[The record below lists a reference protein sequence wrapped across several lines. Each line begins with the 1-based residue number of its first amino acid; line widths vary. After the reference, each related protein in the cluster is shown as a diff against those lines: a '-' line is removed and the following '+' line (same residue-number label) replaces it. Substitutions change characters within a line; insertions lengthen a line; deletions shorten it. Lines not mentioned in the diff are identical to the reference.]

1 MFISPA
7 FEGFA
12 VKIGFIGAGRVG
24 SVSAYTVIH
33 HLKVDEIVLVDIDE
47 RLAEGEALDL
57 LHASY
62 ALKKSIKVVGG
73 SDYSLLDGSDLI
85 VISAGV
91 ARRPGMTRLDLLHRN
106 AEIMR
111 EISKK
116 LKNCVGN
123 SLILVVTNPVDLMTY
138 LIWKETGISRKR
150 IFGMGG
156 LLDTARLWSLMGR
169 VGESF
174 VMGEHGETMFIVK
187 GDKKF
192 QEGVRKAGM
201 EVISRK
207 GATIYGPATCVYR
220 MIRAVIEDLKEI
232 LPASVVLQGE
242 YGLRELAIGVP
253 IVLGREGVE
262 KIIELEGVGEELRR
276 SAEILRQKLR
286 EIGY

>member
-1 MFISPA
+1 M
-7 FEGFA
+7 
-12 VKIGFIGAGRVG
+12 KIGFIGAGRVG

-33 HLKVDEIVLVDIDE
+33 HLNVDEIVLVDINE

-62 ALKKSIKVVGG
+62 ALKKPIKVVGG

-91 ARRPGMTRLDLLHRN
+91 ARKPGMTRLDLLHRN

-116 LKNCVGN
+116 LKNYVGN

-207 GATIYGPATCVYR
+207 GATIYGPATCIYR
-220 MIRAVIEDLKEI
+220 MIRAVVEDLKEI

-253 IVLGREGVE
+253 IILGRGGVE
-262 KIIELEGVGEELRR
+262 KIIEIDGIGEELRR
-276 SAEILRQKLR
+276 SAEILRQKLK

>member
-1 MFISPA
+1 
-7 FEGFA
+7 

-62 ALKKSIKVVGG
+62 ALKKPIKVVGG

-91 ARRPGMTRLDLLHRN
+91 ARKPGMTRLDLLHRN

-138 LIWKETGISRKR
+138 LIWKETDISRKR

-192 QEGVRKAGM
+192 QERVRKAGM

-253 IVLGREGVE
+253 IVLGRDGVE

>member
-1 MFISPA
+1 M
-7 FEGFA
+7 
-12 VKIGFIGAGRVG
+12 KIGFIGAGRVG

-33 HLKVDEIVLVDIDE
+33 HLNVDEIVLVDINE

-62 ALKKSIKVVGG
+62 ALKKPIKVVGG

-85 VISAGV
+85 VVSAGV
-91 ARRPGMTRLDLLHRN
+91 ARKPGMTRLDLLHRN

-116 LKNCVGN
+116 LKNYVGN

-187 GDKKF
+187 GDKEF

-207 GATIYGPATCVYR
+207 GATIYGPATCIYR
-220 MIRAVIEDLKEI
+220 MIRAVVEDLKEI

-253 IVLGREGVE
+253 IILGRGGIE
-262 KIIELEGVGEELRR
+262 KIIEIDGIGGELRR
-276 SAEILRQKLR
+276 SAEILRQKLK

>member
-1 MFISPA
+1 M
-7 FEGFA
+7 
-12 VKIGFIGAGRVG
+12 KIGFIGAGRVG

-33 HLKVDEIVLVDIDE
+33 HLNVDEIVLVDINE

-62 ALKKSIKVVGG
+62 ALKKPIKVVGG

-85 VISAGV
+85 VVSAGV
-91 ARRPGMTRLDLLHRN
+91 ARKPGMTRLDLLHRN

-116 LKNCVGN
+116 LKNYVGN

-138 LIWKETGISRKR
+138 LIWKETGISRKK

-187 GDKKF
+187 GDKEF

-207 GATIYGPATCVYR
+207 GATIYGPATCIYR
-220 MIRAVIEDLKEI
+220 MIRAVVEDLKEI

-253 IVLGREGVE
+253 IILGRGGVE
-262 KIIELEGVGEELRR
+262 KIIEIDGIGGELRR
-276 SAEILRQKLR
+276 SAEILRQKLK

>member
-1 MFISPA
+1 M
-7 FEGFA
+7 
-12 VKIGFIGAGRVG
+12 KIGFIGAGRVG

-33 HLKVDEIVLVDIDE
+33 HLNVDEIVLVDINE

-62 ALKKSIKVVGG
+62 ALKKPIKVVGG

-85 VISAGV
+85 VVSAGV
-91 ARRPGMTRLDLLHRN
+91 ARKPGMTRLDLLHRN

-116 LKNCVGN
+116 LKNYVEN

-138 LIWKETGISRKR
+138 LIWKETGISRKK

-220 MIRAVIEDLKEI
+220 MIRAVVEDLKEI

-253 IVLGREGVE
+253 IILGRGGVE
-262 KIIELEGVGEELRR
+262 KIIEIDGIGGELRR
-276 SAEILRQKLR
+276 SAEILRQKLK

>member
-1 MFISPA
+1 M
-7 FEGFA
+7 
-12 VKIGFIGAGRVG
+12 KIGFIGAGRVG

-91 ARRPGMTRLDLLHRN
+91 ARKPGMTRLDLLHRN

-116 LKNCVGN
+116 LKNYVGN

>member
-1 MFISPA
+1 M
-7 FEGFA
+7 
-12 VKIGFIGAGRVG
+12 KIGFIGAGRVG

-33 HLKVDEIVLVDIDE
+33 HLNVDEIVLVDINE

-62 ALKKSIKVVGG
+62 ALKKPIKVVGG

-85 VISAGV
+85 VVSAGV
-91 ARRPGMTRLDLLHRN
+91 ARKPGMTRLDLLHRN

-116 LKNCVGN
+116 LKNYVEN

-207 GATIYGPATCVYR
+207 GATIYGPATCIYR
-220 MIRAVIEDLKEI
+220 MIRAVVEDLKEI
-232 LPASVVLQGE
+232 LPASVILQGE

-253 IVLGREGVE
+253 IILGRGGVE
-262 KIIELEGVGEELRR
+262 KIIEIDGIGEELRR
-276 SAEILRQKLR
+276 SAEILRQKLK

>member
-1 MFISPA
+1 
-7 FEGFA
+7 

-33 HLKVDEIVLVDIDE
+33 HLNVDEIVLVDINE

-62 ALKKSIKVVGG
+62 ALKKPIKVVGG

-85 VISAGV
+85 VVSAGV
-91 ARRPGMTRLDLLHRN
+91 ARKPGMTRLDLLHRN

-116 LKNCVGN
+116 LKNYVEN

-192 QEGVRKAGM
+192 QEAVRKAGM

-207 GATIYGPATCVYR
+207 GATIYGPATCIYR
-220 MIRAVIEDLKEI
+220 MIRAVVEDLKEI

-253 IVLGREGVE
+253 IILGRGGVE
-262 KIIELEGVGEELRR
+262 KIIEIDGIGEELRR
-276 SAEILRQKLR
+276 SAEILRQKLK

>member
-1 MFISPA
+1 M
-7 FEGFA
+7 
-12 VKIGFIGAGRVG
+12 KIGFIGAGRVG

-33 HLKVDEIVLVDIDE
+33 HLNVDEIVLVDINE

-62 ALKKSIKVVGG
+62 ALKKPVKVVGG

-85 VISAGV
+85 VVSAGV
-91 ARRPGMTRLDLLHRN
+91 ARKPGMTRLDLLHRN

-116 LKNCVGN
+116 LKNYVGN

-187 GDKKF
+187 GDKEF

-220 MIRAVIEDLKEI
+220 MIRAVVEDLKEI
-232 LPASVVLQGE
+232 LPASVILQGE

-253 IVLGREGVE
+253 IILGRGGVE
-262 KIIELEGVGEELRR
+262 KIIEIDGIREELRR
-276 SAEILRQKLR
+276 SAEILRQKLK

>member
-1 MFISPA
+1 M
-7 FEGFA
+7 
-12 VKIGFIGAGRVG
+12 KIGFIGAGRVG

-33 HLKVDEIVLVDIDE
+33 HLNVDEIVLVDINE

-62 ALKKSIKVVGG
+62 ALKKPIKVVGG

-91 ARRPGMTRLDLLHRN
+91 ARKPGMTRLDLLHRN

-116 LKNCVGN
+116 LKNYVEN

-187 GDKKF
+187 GDKEF

-207 GATIYGPATCVYR
+207 GATIYGPATCIYR
-220 MIRAVIEDLKEI
+220 MIRAVVEDLKEI

-253 IVLGREGVE
+253 IILGRGGVE
-262 KIIELEGVGEELRR
+262 KIIEIDGIEEELRR
-276 SAEILRQKLR
+276 SAEILRQKLK

>member
-1 MFISPA
+1 M
-7 FEGFA
+7 
-12 VKIGFIGAGRVG
+12 KIGFIGAGRVG

-62 ALKKSIKVVGG
+62 ALKKPIKVVGG

-91 ARRPGMTRLDLLHRN
+91 ARKPGMTRLDLLHRN

-138 LIWKETGISRKR
+138 LIWKETDISRKR

-192 QEGVRKAGM
+192 QERVRKAGM

-253 IVLGREGVE
+253 IVLGRDGVE

>member
-1 MFISPA
+1 M
-7 FEGFA
+7 
-12 VKIGFIGAGRVG
+12 KIGFIGAGRVG

-33 HLKVDEIVLVDIDE
+33 HLNVDEIVLVDINE

-62 ALKKSIKVVGG
+62 ALKKPIKVVGG

-85 VISAGV
+85 VVSAGV
-91 ARRPGMTRLDLLHRN
+91 ARKPGMTRLDLLHRN

-116 LKNCVGN
+116 LKNYVEN

-207 GATIYGPATCVYR
+207 GATIYGPATCIYR
-220 MIRAVIEDLKEI
+220 MIRAVVEDLKEI
-232 LPASVVLQGE
+232 LPASVILQGE
-242 YGLRELAIGVP
+242 YGLSGLAIGVP
-253 IVLGREGVE
+253 IILGRGGVE
-262 KIIELEGVGEELRR
+262 KIIEIDGIGEELRR
-276 SAEILRQKLR
+276 SAEILRQKLK

>member
-1 MFISPA
+1 M
-7 FEGFA
+7 
-12 VKIGFIGAGRVG
+12 GFIGAGRVG
-24 SVSAYTVIH
+24 SASAYTIIH
-33 HLKVDEIVLVDIDE
+33 HLRVDELALVDVNE

-62 ALKKSIKVVGG
+62 ALKRPIKVVGG

-91 ARRPGMTRLDLLHRN
+91 ARKPGMTRLDLLRKN
-106 AEIMR
+106 AEIMK
-111 EISKK
+111 EISEK
-116 LKNCVGN
+116 LRDHVGN

-138 LIWKETGISRKR
+138 LVWRETGVSRR
-150 IFGMGG
+150 RVFGMGG
-156 LLDTARLWSLMGR
+156 LLDTARLWSLTGR

-174 VMGEHGETMFIVK
+174 IMGEHGETMFIVR
-187 GDKKF
+187 GDRRL
-192 QEGVRKAGM
+192 QEEVRRAGM

-207 GATIYGPATCVYR
+207 GATIYGPATCIYR
-220 MIRAVIEDLKEI
+220 MVRAVVEDLREV

-242 YGLRELAIGVP
+242 YGLRDLAIGVP
-253 IVLGREGVE
+253 VVLGRGGVE
-262 KIIELEGVGEELRR
+262 RIIEVDGVEEELRR

>member
-1 MFISPA
+1 M
-7 FEGFA
+7 
-12 VKIGFIGAGRVG
+12 KIGFIGAGRVG

-33 HLKVDEIVLVDIDE
+33 HLNVDEIVLVDINE

-62 ALKKSIKVVGG
+62 ALKKPIKVVGG

-85 VISAGV
+85 VVSAGV
-91 ARRPGMTRLDLLHRN
+91 ARKPGMTRLDLLHRN

-116 LKNCVGN
+116 LKNYVEN

-169 VGESF
+169 VEESF

-207 GATIYGPATCVYR
+207 GATIYGPATCIYR
-220 MIRAVIEDLKEI
+220 MIRAVVEDLKEI

-242 YGLRELAIGVP
+242 YGLRELAIGAP
-253 IVLGREGVE
+253 IILGRGGVE
-262 KIIELEGVGEELRR
+262 KIIEIDGIEEELRR
-276 SAEILRQKLR
+276 SAEILRQKLK

>member
-1 MFISPA
+1 M
-7 FEGFA
+7 
-12 VKIGFIGAGRVG
+12 KIGFIGAGRVG

-33 HLKVDEIVLVDIDE
+33 HLNVDEIVLVDINE

-62 ALKKSIKVVGG
+62 ALKKPIKVVGG

-85 VISAGV
+85 VVSAGV
-91 ARRPGMTRLDLLHRN
+91 ARKPGMTRLDLLHRN

-116 LKNCVGN
+116 LKNYVGN

-138 LIWKETGISRKR
+138 LIWKETGISRKN

-187 GDKKF
+187 GDKEF

-207 GATIYGPATCVYR
+207 GATIYGPATCIYR
-220 MIRAVIEDLKEI
+220 MIRAVVEDLKEI

-253 IVLGREGVE
+253 IILGRGGIE
-262 KIIELEGVGEELRR
+262 KIIEIDGIGGELRR
-276 SAEILRQKLR
+276 SAEILRQKLK

>member
-1 MFISPA
+1 M
-7 FEGFA
+7 
-12 VKIGFIGAGRVG
+12 KIGFIGAGRVG

-62 ALKKSIKVVGG
+62 ALKKPIKVVGG

-85 VISAGV
+85 VISAGA
-91 ARRPGMTRLDLLHRN
+91 ARKPGMTRLDLLHRN

-138 LIWKETGISRKR
+138 LIWKETDISRKR

-169 VGESF
+169 VEESF

>member
-1 MFISPA
+1 M
-7 FEGFA
+7 
-12 VKIGFIGAGRVG
+12 KIGFIGAGRVG

-33 HLKVDEIVLVDIDE
+33 HLNVDEIVLVDINE

-62 ALKKSIKVVGG
+62 ALKKPIKVVGG

-85 VISAGV
+85 VVSAGV
-91 ARRPGMTRLDLLHRN
+91 ARKPGMTRLDLLHRN

-116 LKNCVGN
+116 LKNYVEN

-207 GATIYGPATCVYR
+207 GATIYGPATCIYR
-220 MIRAVIEDLKEI
+220 MIRAVVEDLKEI

-253 IVLGREGVE
+253 IILGRGGVE
-262 KIIELEGVGEELRR
+262 KIIEIDGIGEELRR
-276 SAEILRQKLR
+276 SAEILRQKLK

>member
-1 MFISPA
+1 
-7 FEGFA
+7 

-62 ALKKSIKVVGG
+62 ALKKPIKVVGG

-91 ARRPGMTRLDLLHRN
+91 ARKPGMTRLDLLHRN

>member
-1 MFISPA
+1 M
-7 FEGFA
+7 
-12 VKIGFIGAGRVG
+12 
-24 SVSAYTVIH
+24 
-33 HLKVDEIVLVDIDE
+33 DINE

-62 ALKKSIKVVGG
+62 ALKKPIKVVGG

-91 ARRPGMTRLDLLHRN
+91 ARKPGMTRLDLLHRN

-116 LKNCVGN
+116 LKNYVVN

-156 LLDTARLWSLMGR
+156 LLDTVRLWSLMGR

-207 GATIYGPATCVYR
+207 GATIYGPATCIYR
-220 MIRAVIEDLKEI
+220 MIRAVVEDLKEI

-253 IVLGREGVE
+253 IILGRGGVE
-262 KIIELEGVGEELRR
+262 KIIEIDGIGEELRR
-276 SAEILRQKLR
+276 SAEILRQKLK

>member
-1 MFISPA
+1 
-7 FEGFA
+7 
-12 VKIGFIGAGRVG
+12 VKLGFIGAGRIG
-24 SVSAYTVIH
+24 STSAYTIIH
-33 HLKVDEIVLVDIDE
+33 HLRVDELALVDINE

-62 ALKKSIKVVGG
+62 ALKKPIKVIGG

-91 ARRPGMTRLDLLHRN
+91 ARKPGMTRLDLLHKN
-106 AEIMR
+106 AEIMK
-111 EISKK
+111 EVSKK
-116 LKNCVGN
+116 LKNYIGG

-138 LIWKETGISRKR
+138 LVWRETGVSRR
-150 IFGMGG
+150 RVFGMGG

-174 VMGEHGETMFIVK
+174 IMGEHGETMFIVK
-187 GDKKF
+187 GDKRL
-192 QEGVRKAGM
+192 QDEVRRAGM
-201 EVISRK
+201 EVIGRK
-207 GATIYGPATCVYR
+207 GATIYGPATCIYR
-220 MIRAVIEDLKEI
+220 MVRAVVEDLKEV

-242 YGLRELAIGVP
+242 YGLKDLAIGVP
-253 IVLGREGVE
+253 IILGRRGVERIIEVEGVE
-262 KIIELEGVGEELRR
+262 EELKR

>member
-1 MFISPA
+1 M
-7 FEGFA
+7 
-12 VKIGFIGAGRVG
+12 KIGFIGAGRVG

-33 HLKVDEIVLVDIDE
+33 HLNVDEIVLVDINE

-62 ALKKSIKVVGG
+62 ALKKPIKVVGG

-91 ARRPGMTRLDLLHRN
+91 ARKPGMTRLDLLHRN

-116 LKNCVGN
+116 LKNYVGN

-138 LIWKETGISRKR
+138 LIWKETGISRKK

-187 GDKKF
+187 GDKEF

-207 GATIYGPATCVYR
+207 GATIYGPATCIYQ
-220 MIRAVIEDLKEI
+220 MIRAVVEDLKEI
-232 LPASVVLQGE
+232 LPASVILQGE

-253 IVLGREGVE
+253 IILGRGGVE
-262 KIIELEGVGEELRR
+262 KIIEIDGIGGELRR
-276 SAEILRQKLR
+276 SAEILRQKLK

>member
-1 MFISPA
+1 M
-7 FEGFA
+7 
-12 VKIGFIGAGRVG
+12 KIGFIGAGRVG

-33 HLKVDEIVLVDIDE
+33 HLNVDEIVLVDINE

-62 ALKKSIKVVGG
+62 ALKKPIKVVGG

-85 VISAGV
+85 VVSAGV
-91 ARRPGMTRLDLLHRN
+91 ARKPGMTRLDLLHRN

-116 LKNCVGN
+116 LKNYVGN

-207 GATIYGPATCVYR
+207 GATIYGPATCIYR
-220 MIRAVIEDLKEI
+220 MIRAVVEDLKEI

-253 IVLGREGVE
+253 IILGRGGVE
-262 KIIELEGVGEELRR
+262 KIIEIDGIGEELRR
-276 SAEILRQKLR
+276 SAEILRQKLK

>member
-1 MFISPA
+1 
-7 FEGFA
+7 

-33 HLKVDEIVLVDIDE
+33 HLNVDEIVLVDINE

-62 ALKKSIKVVGG
+62 ALKKPIKVVGG

-85 VISAGV
+85 VVSAGV
-91 ARRPGMTRLDLLHRN
+91 ARKPGMTRLDLLHRN

-116 LKNCVGN
+116 LKNYVEN

-207 GATIYGPATCVYR
+207 GATIYGPATCIYR
-220 MIRAVIEDLKEI
+220 MIRAVVEDLKEI
-232 LPASVVLQGE
+232 LPASVILQGE

-253 IVLGREGVE
+253 IILGRGGVE
-262 KIIELEGVGEELRR
+262 KIIEIDGIGEELRR
-276 SAEILRQKLR
+276 SAEILRQKLK

>member
-1 MFISPA
+1 M
-7 FEGFA
+7 
-12 VKIGFIGAGRVG
+12 KIGFIGAGRVG
-24 SVSAYTVIH
+24 SVSAYTIIH
-33 HLKVDEIVLVDIDE
+33 HLNVDEIVLVDINE

-62 ALKKSIKVVGG
+62 ALKKPIKVVGG

-85 VISAGV
+85 VVSAGV
-91 ARRPGMTRLDLLHRN
+91 ARKPGMTRLDLLHRN

-116 LKNCVGN
+116 LKNYVEN

-207 GATIYGPATCVYR
+207 GATIYGPATCIYR
-220 MIRAVIEDLKEI
+220 MIRAVVEDLKEI
-232 LPASVVLQGE
+232 LPASVILQGE

-253 IVLGREGVE
+253 IILGRGGVE
-262 KIIELEGVGEELRR
+262 KIIEIDGIGEELRR
-276 SAEILRQKLR
+276 SAEILRQKLK

>member
-1 MFISPA
+1 M
-7 FEGFA
+7 
-12 VKIGFIGAGRVG
+12 KIGFIGAGRVG

-33 HLKVDEIVLVDIDE
+33 HLNVDEIVLVDINE

-62 ALKKSIKVVGG
+62 ALKKPIKVVGG

-85 VISAGV
+85 VVSAGV
-91 ARRPGMTRLDLLHRN
+91 ARKPGMTRLDLLHRN

-116 LKNCVGN
+116 LKNYVEN

-207 GATIYGPATCVYR
+207 GATIYGPATCIYR
-220 MIRAVIEDLKEI
+220 MIRAVVEDLKEI
-232 LPASVVLQGE
+232 LPASVILQGE

-253 IVLGREGVE
+253 IILGRGGVE
-262 KIIELEGVGEELRR
+262 KIIEIDGIGGDLKR
-276 SAEILRQKLR
+276 SAEILRQKLK

>member
-1 MFISPA
+1 M
-7 FEGFA
+7 
-12 VKIGFIGAGRVG
+12 KIGFIGAGRVG

-33 HLKVDEIVLVDIDE
+33 HLNVDEIVLVDINE

-62 ALKKSIKVVGG
+62 ALKKPIKVVGG
-73 SDYSLLDGSDLI
+73 SDYSLLYGSDLI

-91 ARRPGMTRLDLLHRN
+91 ARKPGMTRLDLLHRN

-116 LKNCVGN
+116 LKNYVEN
-123 SLILVVTNPVDLMTY
+123 LLILVVTNPVDLMTY

-207 GATIYGPATCVYR
+207 GATIYGPATCIYR
-220 MIRAVIEDLKEI
+220 MIRAVVEDLKEI
-232 LPASVVLQGE
+232 LPASVILQGE

-253 IVLGREGVE
+253 IILGRGGVE
-262 KIIELEGVGEELRR
+262 KIIEIDGIGEELRR
-276 SAEILRQKLR
+276 SAEILRQKLK

>member
-1 MFISPA
+1 M
-7 FEGFA
+7 
-12 VKIGFIGAGRVG
+12 KIGFIGAGRVG

-33 HLKVDEIVLVDIDE
+33 HLNVDEIVLVDINE

-62 ALKKSIKVVGG
+62 ALKKPIKVVGG

-85 VISAGV
+85 VVSAGV
-91 ARRPGMTRLDLLHRN
+91 ARKPGMTRLDLLHRN

-116 LKNCVGN
+116 LKNYVGN

-187 GDKKF
+187 GDKEF

-207 GATIYGPATCVYR
+207 GATIYGPATCIYR
-220 MIRAVIEDLKEI
+220 MIRAVVEDLKEI

-242 YGLRELAIGVP
+242 YGLSGLAIGVP
-253 IVLGREGVE
+253 IILGRGGVE
-262 KIIELEGVGEELRR
+262 KIIEIDGIGEELRR
-276 SAEILRQKLR
+276 SAEILRQKLK

>member
-1 MFISPA
+1 M
-7 FEGFA
+7 
-12 VKIGFIGAGRVG
+12 KIGFIGAGRVG

-33 HLKVDEIVLVDIDE
+33 HLNVDEIVLVDINE

-62 ALKKSIKVVGG
+62 ALKKPIKVVGG
-73 SDYSLLDGSDLI
+73 SDYSQLDGSDLI
-85 VISAGV
+85 VVSAGV
-91 ARRPGMTRLDLLHRN
+91 ARKPGMTRLDLLHRN

-116 LKNCVGN
+116 LKNYVGN

-187 GDKKF
+187 GDKEF

-207 GATIYGPATCVYR
+207 GATIYGPATCIYR
-220 MIRAVIEDLKEI
+220 MIRAVVEDLKEI

-253 IVLGREGVE
+253 IILGRGGVE
-262 KIIELEGVGEELRR
+262 KIIEIDGIGGELRR
-276 SAEILRQKLR
+276 SAEILRQKLK

>member
-1 MFISPA
+1 M
-7 FEGFA
+7 
-12 VKIGFIGAGRVG
+12 KIGFIGAGRVG

-33 HLKVDEIVLVDIDE
+33 HLNVDEIVLVDINE

-62 ALKKSIKVVGG
+62 ALKKPIKVVGG
-73 SDYSLLDGSDLI
+73 SDYSLLDDSDLI

-91 ARRPGMTRLDLLHRN
+91 ARKPGMTRLDLLHRN

-116 LKNCVGN
+116 LKNYVGN

-187 GDKKF
+187 GDKEF

-207 GATIYGPATCVYR
+207 GATIYGPATCIYR
-220 MIRAVIEDLKEI
+220 MIRAVVEDLKEI

-253 IVLGREGVE
+253 IILGRGGVE
-262 KIIELEGVGEELRR
+262 KIIEIDGIGGELRR
-276 SAEILRQKLR
+276 SAEILRQKLK

>member
-1 MFISPA
+1 M
-7 FEGFA
+7 
-12 VKIGFIGAGRVG
+12 KIGFIGAGRVG

-33 HLKVDEIVLVDIDE
+33 HLNVDEIVLVDINE

-62 ALKKSIKVVGG
+62 ALEKPIKVVDG
-73 SDYSLLDGSDLI
+73 SDYSLLNGSDLI
-85 VISAGV
+85 VVSAGV
-91 ARRPGMTRLDLLHRN
+91 ARKPGMTRLDLLHRN

-116 LKNCVGN
+116 LKNYVEN

-187 GDKKF
+187 GDKEF
-192 QEGVRKAGM
+192 QDGVRKAGM

-207 GATIYGPATCVYR
+207 GATIYGPATCIYR
-220 MIRAVIEDLKEI
+220 MIRAVVEDLKEI

-253 IVLGREGVE
+253 VILGRGGIE
-262 KIIELEGVGEELRR
+262 KIIEIDGIEEELRR
-276 SAEILRQKLR
+276 SAEILRQKLK

>member
-1 MFISPA
+1 M
-7 FEGFA
+7 
-12 VKIGFIGAGRVG
+12 KIGFIGAGRVG

-33 HLKVDEIVLVDIDE
+33 HLNVDEIVLVDINE

-62 ALKKSIKVVGG
+62 ALKKPIKVVGG

-85 VISAGV
+85 VVSAGV
-91 ARRPGMTRLDLLHRN
+91 ARKPGMTRLDLLHRN

-111 EISKK
+111 DISKK
-116 LKNCVGN
+116 LKNYVEN

-187 GDKKF
+187 GDKEF

-207 GATIYGPATCVYR
+207 GATIYGPATCIYR
-220 MIRAVIEDLKEI
+220 MIRAVVEDLKEI

-253 IVLGREGVE
+253 IILGRGGVE
-262 KIIELEGVGEELRR
+262 KIIEIDGIGGELRR
-276 SAEILRQKLR
+276 SAEILRQKLK

>member
-1 MFISPA
+1 M
-7 FEGFA
+7 
-12 VKIGFIGAGRVG
+12 KIGFIGAGRVG
-24 SVSAYTVIH
+24 SVSAYTIIH
-33 HLKVDEIVLVDIDE
+33 HLNVDEIVLVDINE

-62 ALKKSIKVVGG
+62 ALKKPIKVVGG

-91 ARRPGMTRLDLLHRN
+91 ARKPGMTRLDLLHRN

-116 LKNCVGN
+116 LKNYVEN

-207 GATIYGPATCVYR
+207 GATIYGPATCIYR
-220 MIRAVIEDLKEI
+220 MIRAVVEDLKEI
-232 LPASVVLQGE
+232 LPASVILQGE

-253 IVLGREGVE
+253 IILGRGGVE
-262 KIIELEGVGEELRR
+262 KIIEIDGIGEELRR
-276 SAEILRQKLR
+276 SAEILRQKLK

>member
-1 MFISPA
+1 M
-7 FEGFA
+7 
-12 VKIGFIGAGRVG
+12 KIGFIGAGRVG

-33 HLKVDEIVLVDIDE
+33 HLNVDEIVLVDINE

-62 ALKKSIKVVGG
+62 ALKKPIKVVGG
-73 SDYSLLDGSDLI
+73 SDYSLLDDSDLI

-91 ARRPGMTRLDLLHRN
+91 ARKPGMTRLDLLHRN

-116 LKNCVGN
+116 LKNYVGN

-138 LIWKETGISRKR
+138 LIWKETGISRKK

-187 GDKKF
+187 GDKEF

-207 GATIYGPATCVYR
+207 GATIYGPATCIYR
-220 MIRAVIEDLKEI
+220 MIRAVVEDLKEI
-232 LPASVVLQGE
+232 LPASVILQGE
-242 YGLRELAIGVP
+242 YGLSGLAIGVP
-253 IVLGREGVE
+253 IILGRGGVE
-262 KIIELEGVGEELRR
+262 KIIEIDGIGEELRR
-276 SAEILRQKLR
+276 SAEILRQKLK

>member
-1 MFISPA
+1 M
-7 FEGFA
+7 
-12 VKIGFIGAGRVG
+12 KIGFIGAGRVG

-33 HLKVDEIVLVDIDE
+33 HLNVDEIVLVDINE

-62 ALKKSIKVVGG
+62 ALKKPIKVVGG

-85 VISAGV
+85 VVSAGV
-91 ARRPGMTRLDLLHRN
+91 ARKPGMTRLDLLHRN

-116 LKNCVGN
+116 LKNYVGN

-207 GATIYGPATCVYR
+207 GATIYGPATCIYR
-220 MIRAVIEDLKEI
+220 MIRAVVEDLKEI

-242 YGLRELAIGVP
+242 YGLRGLAIGVP
-253 IVLGREGVE
+253 IILGRGGVE
-262 KIIELEGVGEELRR
+262 KIIEIDGIGEELRR
-276 SAEILRQKLR
+276 SAEILRQKLK